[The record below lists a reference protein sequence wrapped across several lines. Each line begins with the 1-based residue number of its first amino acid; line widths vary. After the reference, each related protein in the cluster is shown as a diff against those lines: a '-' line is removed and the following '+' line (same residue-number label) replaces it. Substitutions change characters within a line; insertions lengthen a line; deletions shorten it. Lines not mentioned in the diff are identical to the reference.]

1 MPGAFRRARWRWG
14 DDGAVTEWADLAA
27 SPRTEPTLSVPA
39 SDRPVVVIVA
49 SAFDAVERIRRA
61 LGSEYTIA
69 RCATLTEARG
79 VQQAG
84 RVAGAILE
92 PQDRTGAATAVF
104 ARELRGTAR
113 APVLALVRRS
123 APWCAA
129 TVALLEAHPD
139 QVLVVEDLDLG
150 SVVRALS
157 TRLRRAE
164 FVSAVWGELEADV
177 PEGLR
182 PLVRIALSQAAGP
195 LSVQEIADA
204 MGLHRK
210 TLWSRCRR
218 HGLGNVQALMTWC
231 RLLAAAHALRSCS
244 RPIDTIAEELA
255 FASPTALRNAV
266 RRHLG
271 TTPSALRADGG
282 EKLAYEEFRAWMRR
296 LQPPPA
302 VTLGDVA

>member
-1 MPGAFRRARWRWG
+1 M
-14 DDGAVTEWADLAA
+14 
-27 SPRTEPTLSVPA
+27 S
-39 SDRPVVVIVA
+39 

-61 LGSEYTIA
+61 LGEEFALA
-69 RCATLTEARG
+69 RCATVAQARAALA
-79 VQQAG
+79 AG
-84 RVAGAILE
+84 RVAGALLE
-92 PQDRTGAATAVF
+92 PRDSLGAASAALV
-104 ARELRGTAR
+104 REVRSGRERTDRSA
-113 APVLALVRRS
+113 AIPVLALVRRS

-129 TVALLEAHPD
+129 TVALLESHPD

-150 SVVRALS
+150 SAVRALS

-164 FVSAVWGELEADV
+164 FVHDVWGALEPDV

-182 PLVRIALSQAAGP
+182 PLVRIALARAAEP
-195 LSVQEIADA
+195 LTVQRIADV

-231 RLLAAAHALRSCS
+231 RLLAAEHALRSCT
-244 RPIDTIAEELA
+244 RPVDAIAEELA

-271 TTPSALRADGG
+271 TTPSALRAGG
-282 EKLAYEEFRAWMRR
+282 ADRVAYAEFRAWMQR
-296 LQPPPA
+296 LRSPHDE
-302 VTLGDVA
+302 TLGDVA